1 MNKELVAKINAN
13 IAQLKETMRAF
24 GAALDESSKPFVEF
38 SHKLNLEL
46 QRRNEIMRGL
56 FYSWVNEE
64 SFPIGRKRRRRRA
77 RGKRLVA
84 MRELHRAF
92 YE

>member
-1 MNKELVAKINAN
+1 MDKELVAKINN
-13 IAQLKETMRAF
+13 DVAQLKEALRAF
-24 GAALDESSKPFVEF
+24 GAALNESIKPFAEYRR
-38 SHKLNLEL
+38 KLNLEL
-46 QRRNEIMRGL
+46 QRRDEIMRGL

-77 RGKRLVA
+77 RGKRLAA

>member
-13 IAQLKETMRAF
+13 MAQLKEALRAF
-24 GAALDESSKPFVEF
+24 GAALNESSKPFVEF
-38 SHKLNLEL
+38 SRKLNLEL
-46 QRRNEIMRGL
+46 QRRDEIMRGL

>member
-1 MNKELVAKINAN
+1 MDRETLVKLNGDV
-13 IAQLKETMRAF
+13 AQLKEALRAF
-24 GAALDESSKPFVEF
+24 GAALNEIIKPFAEF
-38 SHKLNLEL
+38 RRTLNLEL
-46 QRRNEIMRGL
+46 QRRDEIMRGL